1 MAHCTKWRRNV
12 VSPFNMAHQWFNEQ
26 YIRTKSNSELA
37 QFLIAV
43 AKGDDITIPEEK
55 ALAIISLLKDR
66 VTFPSDFWRDS
77 QFIMTAPKEFDQE
90 VASKKWNADAAN
102 LLTAY
107 AAALDTF
114 DGLFEGDNAKMLLEK
129 TAEAEGIK
137 LGKVMQA
144 VRLAVTGM
152 GAGPDLMQVF
162 AILGPA
168 EVAKRI
174 RFALDNLTVVS

>member
-1 MAHCTKWRRNV
+1 MQTQKAEAIVNL
-12 VSPFNMAHQWFNEQ
+12 
-26 YIRTKSNSELA
+26 IRE
-37 QFLIAV
+37 
-43 AKGDDITIPEEK
+43 
-55 ALAIISLLKDR
+55 R
-66 VTFPSDFWRDS
+66 VTFPADFWKES
-77 QFIMTAPKEFDQE
+77 KFIIIAPTSFDEE

-174 RFALDNLTVVS
+174 RYALNTLTVVA

>member
-1 MAHCTKWRRNV
+1 
-12 VSPFNMAHQWFNEQ
+12 
-26 YIRTKSNSELA
+26 
-37 QFLIAV
+37 
-43 AKGDDITIPEEK
+43 
-55 ALAIISLLKDR
+55 
-66 VTFPSDFWRDS
+66 
-77 QFIMTAPKEFDQE
+77 
-90 VASKKWNADAAN
+90 
-102 LLTAY
+102 
-107 AAALDTF
+107 
-114 DGLFEGDNAKMLLEK
+114 MLLEK

-174 RFALDNLTVVS
+174 RYALDNLTVVS